1 MPPAGRT
8 RERGAV
14 MRLRFAARLWPTLA
28 TAVLVPMFVGLGFWQ
43 LDRAGQKTDLQAE
56 YDARLRGPVVAVG
69 ASLQPA
75 EELRF
80 YKVVA
85 KGRYDTA
92 HQILIDNRV
101 HQGRV
106 GYHVITPLKIEASDT
121 RVLVN
126 RGWIALGR
134 DREHLPAIDT
144 PVGAQEITGVAV
156 VPVEHVFTLGKP
168 AAASGAWETVW
179 QNIDMQRFRASVTY
193 PVQPVV
199 VLLDPNSAAGGLV
212 RDWSRLDAGIATH
225 KAYAFQWFVLAF
237 ALLVTYIVMNT
248 RKRG

>member
-1 MPPAGRT
+1 MPPAGRD
-8 RERGAV
+8 AV
-14 MRLRFAARLWPTLA
+14 MKLRFAARLWPTLA
-28 TAVLVPMFVGLGFWQ
+28 TALLVPLFVGLGLWQ
-43 LDRAGQKTDLQAE
+43 LDRAGQKTELQTE
-56 YDARLRGPVVAVG
+56 YDARLRGPVVAIG
-69 ASLQPA
+69 ASPRPA

-80 YKVVA
+80 YRVVA

-92 HQILIDNRV
+92 HQILVDNRV

-106 GYHVITPLKIEASDT
+106 GYHVVTPLKIEASDT

-144 PVGAQEITGVAV
+144 PAGVQEITGVAV
-156 VPVEHVFTLGKP
+156 VPAERVFTLGAP

-179 QNIDMQRFRASVTY
+179 QNIDMPRFRASVTY

-237 ALLVTYIVMNT
+237 ALLATYIGMNI
-248 RKRG
+248 RKRA

>member
-1 MPPAGRT
+1 MPPAGCPP
-8 RERGAV
+8 ERGAG
-14 MRLRFAARLWPTLA
+14 MRLRFAARFWPTLA
-28 TAVLVPMFVGLGFWQ
+28 TALLVPLFVGLGFWQ
-43 LDRAGQKTDLQAE
+43 LERAGQKSELQAE
-56 YDARLRGPVVAVG
+56 YDARLRGPVVAIG

-80 YKVVA
+80 YRVVA
-85 KGRYDTA
+85 RGRYDTS
-92 HQILIDNRV
+92 HQLLIDNRV

-106 GYHVITPLKIEASDT
+106 GYHVVTPLKIEASDT

-144 PVGAQEITGVAV
+144 PAGVQEITGVAV
-156 VPVEHVFTLGKP
+156 VPAEHVFTLGAP
-168 AAASGAWETVW
+168 VAAGGAWETVW
-179 QNIDMQRFRASVTY
+179 QNIDMPRFRASVTY

-199 VLLDPNSAAGGLV
+199 VLLDPSSAAGGLV

-237 ALLVTYIVMNT
+237 AVLVTYIVVNT
-248 RKRG
+248 RKRI